1 MYQHTQLAHVRGA
14 CADSLPYQRHA
25 AVWHRQNTPVCTG
38 NSWLACTDCGKT
50 VIRNPSL
57 RCITVIMACLC
68 RERGRSGSSSGGLGG
83 AGGGGQSELQL
94 QRQRLIARR
103 KALQKKLSEV
113 NNNNVQPSNKCIC
126 IAPWS
131 LLEGRGWEASTSMQL
146 PSTSRQLPSTSRQ
159 LPPS

>member
-1 MYQHTQLAHVRGA
+1 MSGGHVQTVCLTSVMLLYGIDKTPQSVQA
-14 CADSLPYQRHA
+14 TAGLPVQ
-25 AVWHRQNTPVCTG
+25 T
-38 NSWLACTDCGKT
+38 TDCGKT

-131 LLEGRGWEASTSMQL
+131 LLEGPSWEASTSMQL
-146 PSTSRQLPSTSRQ
+146 PSTPRQ